1 MKLMKNDETYEM
13 GLVAVSSKCH
23 TLDCRS
29 QSLIFFSRTKLI
41 LSSKNRTTNFS
52 VRNTLLQSAVNISQL
67 KLTMKPG
74 EFLFRTEIDCTD
86 PDIRLGNQL

>member
-1 MKLMKNDETYEM
+1 M
-13 GLVAVSSKCH
+13 
-23 TLDCRS
+23 LD
-29 QSLIFFSRTKLI
+29 FFRTKLI

-52 VRNTLLQSAVNISQL
+52 VKNTLLQSAVNISQM

-74 EFLFRTEIDCTD
+74 EFLFRTEIDCTY